1 MARFSKEERKKHEVY
16 RELKDLINDLNY
28 SVDAVVVEGSH
39 DKKTL
44 RLLGCKKPILQ
55 CSKLPHTTV
64 TDRVAEKFSDVV
76 ILTDFDEQGILLNK
90 KLTSL
95 LETKGV
101 KVDLFYRRRFRKLL
115 KEVKIS
121 TIESIYSIKINLF
134 RCCSISLN
142 LIQEN
147 FFPLP
152 INV

>member
-1 MARFSKEERKKHEVY
+1 MARFSNEERKKHEVY

-44 RLLGCKKPILQ
+44 KLLGFKKPILQ
-55 CSKLPHTTV
+55 CSKLPHTTI
-64 TDRVAEKFSDVV
+64 TDLVAEKFSDVV
-76 ILTDFDEQGILLNK
+76 ILTDFDEEGKLLNK

-134 RCCSISLN
+134 
-142 LIQEN
+142 
-147 FFPLP
+147 P
-152 INV
+152 